1 MSSVA
6 DEADASRRQR
16 DEIARLLQAYQRAQA
31 SGISQRD
38 FAASQGIPP
47 SSLQYWL
54 TRQESIAAPPE
65 AITFFEGPVQGHF
78 ILDLDDEF
86 RWFQPSKMKIPDAW
100 NGAFS

>member
-1 MSSVA
+1 MPENLGSSVA

-47 SSLQYWL
+47 SRLQY
-54 TRQESIAAPPE
+54 
-65 AITFFEGPVQGHF
+65 
-78 ILDLDDEF
+78 
-86 RWFQPSKMKIPDAW
+86 
-100 NGAFS
+100 